1 MFGNVANSLYQ
12 TALAIREQE
21 GLDVHLY
28 LDRRDGPTMRPESDD
43 PSLAGAYPE
52 WLHLGRYV
60 TPRTVVAPWSS
71 ELVTELRRYDF
82 LLVSGLG
89 PVYAQWTGRPWCFFT
104 SGSDLTEIPFPLR
117 FWRSQ
122 PRLRTRLGLLA
133 MGPWQRRGARRATE
147 IWTQPFPP
155 FQAALKR
162 LKVDH
167 ARITDVY
174 LPIVFDAARFKR
186 HTGLPSPGG
195 LAARLRAESNFVVF
209 HPSRIIL
216 DDSRKM
222 RESGQW
228 KGNDRLIRGF
238 ADLAARRPDLRPV
251 LAMPDRTESPG
262 VLEAKALAEELGVGD
277 RVRWLVPPDPRGFK
291 RSELLELYAVA
302 DVVPDDFG
310 IGWFG
315 AVVIEALSMEVPVLS
330 YLDEEIMLRLYPEHP
345 IVVVRGPKEISAA
358 LERLAD
364 DPAERRR
371 LGTEGRR
378 WVIEHHS
385 HAALAQRFTQEAGRV
400 LSTATEP
407 A

>member
-1 MFGNVANSLYQ
+1 MG
-12 TALAIREQE
+12 
-21 GLDVHLY
+21 
-28 LDRRDGPTMRPESDD
+28 GPPLVLLHDWQRPE
-43 PSLAGAYPE
+43 G
-52 WLHLGRYV
+52 
-60 TPRTVVAPWSS
+60 
-71 ELVTELRRYDF
+71 
-82 LLVSGLG
+82 
-89 PVYAQWTGRPWCFFT
+89 
-104 SGSDLTEIPFPLR
+104 IPFPLR

-122 PRLRTRLGLLA
+122 PRLRTRLGPLT
-133 MGPWQRRGARRATE
+133 MGP
-147 IWTQPFPP
+147 
-155 FQAALKR
+155 
-162 LKVDH
+162 
-167 ARITDVY
+167 
-174 LPIVFDAARFKR
+174 
-186 HTGLPSPGG
+186 
-195 LAARLRAESNFVVF
+195 LRAESNFVVF

-216 DDSRKM
+216 DDGREM

-262 VLEAKALAEELGVGD
+262 VPEAKALVEELGVGD

-310 IGWFG
+310 VGWFG

-345 IVVVRGPKEISAA
+345 IVVVREPKEISAA